1 MGGNLDWPGRGVIQ
15 ATNHRVFRD
24 FGLKTQDKLSTT
36 ERRQDGNN
44 RARADGRSWHLAIL
58 PINRTISC
66 GGSGLSPQVSKK
78 STRICGRKA
87 IYCRGFLPP
96 A

>member
-1 MGGNLDWPGRGVIQ
+1 MDGNLAWPSRGVAQ
-15 ATNHRVFRD
+15 ATNHRGFRD
-24 FGLKTQDKLSTT
+24 FGLKTQNKRRST

-66 GGSGLSPQVSKK
+66 CRGELSPQVFKK
-78 STRICGRKA
+78 SARIFGCQA
-87 IYCRGFLPP
+87 IYCRRFLPP